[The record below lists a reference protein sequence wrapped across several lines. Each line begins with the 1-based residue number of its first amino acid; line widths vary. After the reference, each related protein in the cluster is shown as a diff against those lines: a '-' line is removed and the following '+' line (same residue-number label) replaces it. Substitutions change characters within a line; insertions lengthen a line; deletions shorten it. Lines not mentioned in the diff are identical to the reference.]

1 MVKYIRLK
9 FKTDKSPEIIIYSKG
24 RFKEFSITQKNSLN
38 STIKNELVSN
48 NNKILE
54 AIEVLTISIDHYL
67 FSYNKYDGF
76 TYGVFLSIID
86 SIINE
91 LENLDN
97 AILSEISIGVFHLKS
112 FDLQQVIKYL
122 NRFFI
127 HNYIKIV
134 TDMNQNKGVNY
145 SYAFSKINIKLNS
158 HEIK

>member
-24 RFKEFSITQKNSLN
+24 RFKEFSVTQKNSLN

-48 NNKILE
+48 NNKVLE
-54 AIEVLTISIDHYL
+54 AIEILTISMDDYL
-67 FSYNKYDGF
+67 FSYSKYDGF

-91 LENLDN
+91 LKNLDN
-97 AILSEISIGVFHLKS
+97 ALLSEISIGVYHLKPI
-112 FDLQQVIKYL
+112 DLQQIIKSL
-122 NRFFI
+122 NSFFI

-134 TDMNQNKGVNY
+134 TDMNQSKGVNY
-145 SYAFSKINIKLNS
+145 SCSFSKINIKLNS